1 MAQLLGNVTVG
12 SIVKLNENGSPVDY
26 LVVHQGK
33 PSSLYDD
40 SCDGTWLL
48 RKDIYAE
55 QQWNSSNNNTF
66 TSVTVNTTYLPSLLA
81 LYDTNIQSVIKTVK
95 IPYCVG
101 GGSTAVNS
109 GTNGFSCQLFLLSG
123 YEVGFSGESPY
134 LPIDGAKLSY
144 FEIGTGNSAIAKRI
158 AKLNDNFY
166 TWHLRSP
173 VTDGSYGMWWVGNN
187 GYANSGNATTVC
199 GIRPAMIMPSN
210 LWVLEDGSISIIGIP
225 TLTAPTTVVQAQSIS
240 LSWSSV
246 SGATSYQ
253 LQRNIG
259 SSWETIYTGPNTS
272 YEDTAGNWSSVQYQ
286 VCALV
291 DTIQGAY
298 SDPQTVTII
307 QPSAVPTINSIST
320 VNLTESFTITWNS
333 AANADSYVL
342 QRNIGSGWEEV
353 YSGANLQY
361 QDQALYSNMSYRV
374 ASVITD
380 LYQSAWSPE
389 YTVDINGQMIEMN
402 VKNADGSYETIYPKT
417 LIGNIAGIEDQYYTK
432 QESLQSN
439 VATLIGLTNQAV
451 PNDMFNILAHAG
463 DLHVW
468 KRTIDGNTDYPVSVN
483 KNAYQEGSDLKPA
496 GYTLGEIQSGQFQI
510 TPVGMNATATYKRS
524 TSILVLENGQL
535 SFPETADTYTAKNLN
550 AQPEYMISAFAG
562 HFIQLQSQTQSFESV
577 FTGGEIFY
585 IPPGTTMSKINQ
597 ALYLNQYQSVTGYPA
612 ITEGTTIEYMGQLG
626 GFGNKAQ
633 IEIGSYIG
641 TGASGESNY
650 NSLTLNFDPQVVFI
664 SCANSSPNFAMIVCT
679 SKTTFFRQFGI
690 VIRSGGVYDLYSSCM
705 NKVLNFYT
713 TRGAEYQMN
722 DSGRIYNYIALG

>member
-1 MAQLLGNVTVG
+1 MAQLLGNVAVG

-40 SCDGTWLL
+40 SCNGTWLL
-48 RKDIYAE
+48 RKDIYAV
-55 QQWNSSNNNTF
+55 QQWNSSNNSTF
-66 TSVTVNTTYLPSLLA
+66 TSATINTTYLPSLLA
-81 LYDTNIQSVIKTVK
+81 LYDTDIQPVIKTVK

-101 GGSTAVNS
+101 GGSPTVNS
-109 GTNGFSCQLFLLSG
+109 GASGFSCQLFLLSG
-123 YEVGFSGESPY
+123 CEVGFDTV
-134 LPIDGAKLSY
+134 LILAVDGAKLSY
-144 FEIGTGNSAIAKRI
+144 FESDRGSSANNKRI
-158 AKLNDNFY
+158 AKLNGSAVD
-166 TWHLRSP
+166 WWLRSP
-173 VTDGSYGMWWVGNN
+173 ITYDTSNVLRVNSAGDYNDNGSSTE
-187 GYANSGNATTVC
+187 GY
-199 GIRPAMIMPSN
+199 GIRPAMILPTD
-210 LWVLEDGSISIIGIP
+210 LLVLDDGSVSAIGTP
-225 TLTAPTTVVQAQSIS
+225 TLTAPTTVVQNQPIS

-253 LQRNIG
+253 LQRNTG

-291 DTIQGAY
+291 DTDYGAY
-298 SDPQTVTII
+298 SDPQTVTILP
-307 QPSAVPTINSIST
+307 PSAVPTINSIST

-402 VKNADGSYETIYPKT
+402 VKNADGSYEAIYPKT

-432 QESLQSN
+432 EESLQSN

-483 KNAYQEGSDLKPA
+483 RNSYQEGDNAKPA
-496 GYTLGEIQSGQFQI
+496 GYTLGEIQNGQFALIGSNVGLSYQYGDVNVSDGGSLSI
-510 TPVGMNATATYKRS
+510 KSPVTLTIRPATNVDQLNVMRGKFVRASGS
-524 TSILVLENGQL
+524 TALGD
-535 SFPETADTYTAKNLN
+535 FPKN
-550 AQPEYMISAFAG
+550 Q
-562 HFIQLQSQTQSFESV
+562 V
-577 FTGGEIFY
+577 FY
-585 IPPGTTMSKINQ
+585 IPEDAVFEVYDTGSGYNGSRVNKRQ
-597 ALYLNQYQSVTGYPA
+597 VVTGYPA
-612 ITEGTTIEYMGQLG
+612 IPANITIEYLGQL
-626 GFGNKAQ
+626 GNKAQ
-633 IEIGSYIG
+633 VEVGSYVG
-641 TGASGESNY
+641 TGKYGKN
-650 NSLTLNFDPQVVFI
+650 NPNTLTFEFEPKIIIIGND
-664 SCANSSPNFAMIVCT
+664 
-679 SKTTFFRQFGI
+679 R
-690 VIRSGGVYDLYSSCM
+690 GGVYI
-705 NKVLNFYT
+705 NFYFW
-713 TRGAEYQMN
+713 GAVGMN
-722 DSGRIYNYIALG
+722 GANNFAAENIVSTSNFTISWYHPSDVSGQLNASGITYNYIAIG